1 MVTLHLLLADS
12 TTRTLLQRLNE
23 FQRLQVVA
31 ALAILIVVTGL
42 LILLIR
48 AWSRIVRWY
57 MHPAPATCG
66 EPAQTD
72 AVSRNTIDRRPRV
85 ARNDRQH
92 WGPRR

>member
-42 LILLIR
+42 LILFIR

-66 EPAQTD
+66 EPAPTY
-72 AVSRNTIDRRPRV
+72 AVCRNPIDRRPRV